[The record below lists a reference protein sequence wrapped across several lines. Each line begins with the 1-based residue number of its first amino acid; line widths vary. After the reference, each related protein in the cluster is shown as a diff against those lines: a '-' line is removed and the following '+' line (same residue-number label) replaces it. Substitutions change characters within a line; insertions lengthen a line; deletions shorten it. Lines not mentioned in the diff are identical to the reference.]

1 MSSTNKTNNY
11 NLPQWD
17 GTDHPTFKDDFNP
30 AFSTIDN
37 TMKTNADNAS
47 TAKSTA
53 DEALAAANNVTTIK
67 SNLENKTRMT
77 CDDFD
82 NLYVNAYNKADV

>member
-11 NLPQWD
+11 NLPQWS

-30 AFSTIDN
+30 AFSIIDS
-37 TMKTNADNAS
+37 TMKSNADNAS
-47 TAKSTA
+47 
-53 DEALAAANNVTTIK
+53 AAANNVTTIK

-82 NLYVNAYNKADV
+82 NLYVNAYNKADI